1 MGRLFVLLLS
11 MVSAFFLTLFMCAC
25 NRTPDDA
32 AAAGLYVTLSPAVEG
47 IQGDHLIVEIVDDQG
62 MPITDVTVSL
72 EGNMTHA
79 GMVPVLTESVW
90 DGADGSEDGVYRI
103 PFEFSMLGDWIISVK
118 IENRDGD
125 RFTQDIDVLANSSA
139 VTVK

>member
-11 MVSAFFLTLFMCAC
+11 VISTLFLMVSLGAC
-25 NRTPDDA
+25 NRTNDNA
-32 AAAGLYVTLSPAVEG
+32 AAAGLYVTLLPAAEG
-47 IQGDHLIVEIVDDQG
+47 IQGEHLIVKIVDDEG
-62 MPITDVTVSL
+62 LPVTDVTVSL

-103 PFEFSMLGDWIISVK
+103 PFQFSMLGDWIISVK
-118 IENRDGD
+118 IEDRDGES
-125 RFTQDIDVLANSSA
+125 FSQEIDVVATSSS
-139 VTVK
+139 VTIK

>member
-11 MVSAFFLTLFMCAC
+11 VISTLFLMVSLGAC
-25 NRTPDDA
+25 NRTTDNA
-32 AAAGLYVTLSPAVEG
+32 AAAGLHVTLRPAAEG
-47 IQGDHLIVEIVDDQG
+47 IQGDHLIVEIVDDDG
-62 MPITDVTVSL
+62 LPVTDVTVSL

-90 DGADGSEDGVYRI
+90 DGADGREDGIYRI
-103 PFEFSMLGDWIISVK
+103 PFQFSMLGDWIISVK
-118 IENRDGD
+118 IEERDGES
-125 RFTQDIDVLANSSA
+125 FAQDIDVVATSSA

>member
-1 MGRLFVLLLS
+1 
-11 MVSAFFLTLFMCAC
+11 
-25 NRTPDDA
+25 
-32 AAAGLYVTLSPAVEG
+32 
-47 IQGDHLIVEIVDDQG
+47 
-62 MPITDVTVSL
+62 VSL

-90 DGADGSEDGVYRI
+90 DGADGSEDGVYHI

-125 RFTQDIDVLANSSA
+125 RFTQDIDVLVDQFGGHRKIAD
-139 VTVK
+139 